1 MIIDNISLGFH
12 PALLPLGRLRYSVSL
27 LRIDPF
33 IYRLIHYIIKVKE
46 IHNFSTYNRLRRTRL
61 YEIGIIE
68 KDIRLFYGIT
78 GLLSRSAKIGIDARL
93 IGHELHHKLS
103 YTLYLPSSGDR
114 TDRYIPRF
122 NEIIETNKINY
133 LCLCLLLLGYLLLI
147 GTIDLLADIIFED
160 YVNSLY

>member
-78 GLLSRSAKIGIDARL
+78 GLLSRSAKIGIDARFT
-93 IGHELHHKLS
+93 GHELHHKLS

-133 LCLCLLLLGYLLLI
+133 LCLCLLLLGPSLI
-147 GTIDLLADIIFED
+147 LVIKVESCSRVVLVELDAG
-160 YVNSLY
+160 